1 MPIKDASNLPDDRVP
16 EWVRESRERAR
27 LRKGPAMEDYRERL
41 RKYGPPPVYTVAER
55 LAVLAA
61 GLGAR
66 IEPVARDTVR
76 VTVEEAGW
84 DSVCIQSSAAILG
97 VRVELE
103 EGIDNVL
110 VYRIYRL
117 EER

>member
-1 MPIKDASNLPDDRVP
+1 MASMPEKGG
-16 EWVRESRERAR
+16 RATICCAP
-27 LRKGPAMEDYRERL
+27 LRKGPTMEDYHERL

-55 LAVLAA
+55 LAVLAT

-66 IEPVARDTVR
+66 VEPVARDTVR

-84 DSVCIQSSAAILG
+84 SSVRMASSAAILG
-97 VRVELE
+97 VRLELE
-103 EGIDNVL
+103 QGINNVL

-117 EER
+117 EEK